1 MSGRSALWLML
12 ALILSAPIVVT
23 AAATENL
30 QVTELRMENVPLYE
44 KRESGKFEKVD
55 VAKKASFK
63 GPWIVTNTDGQK
75 LEVTVE
81 GKVYW
86 VPIYSVQ
93 TNKPFRVPAECGA
106 VVTHSATKYGAVR
119 GLGEECAK

>member
-1 MSGRSALWLML
+1 MSGRSAFL
-12 ALILSAPIVVT
+12 ATLAIILASPMVIT
-23 AAATENL
+23 AAATETL

-55 VAKKASFK
+55 VAKKVSFK
-63 GPWIVTNTDGQK
+63 GPWTVNNTDGQK
-75 LEVTVE
+75 FEVTVE
-81 GKVYW
+81 GKTYW
-86 VPIYSVQ
+86 VPIYAVQ

-119 GLGEECAK
+119 GLGEECTK